1 MPGSEQDARHAFMRA
16 AIEMSRGAVGDDL
29 GGPFGAIVA
38 KDGEIVGR
46 GRNRVLGDRDPT
58 AHAEVVAV
66 REAAARLG
74 THELKGCDVYA
85 STEPCPMCM
94 GALYWARVERVFYA
108 TTRSDAAA
116 IGFDDARL
124 YDELALDP
132 GSREMSMAQ
141 LLREE
146 ARAVL
151 DAWADRPDRRLY

>member
-1 MPGSEQDARHAFMRA
+1 MRA
-16 AIEMSRGAVGDDL
+16 AIDMSNHAVGDDV
-29 GGPFGAIVA
+29 GGPFGAIVVRR
-38 KDGEIVGR
+38 GEIVGR

-74 THELKGCDVYA
+74 THELRGCEVYA

-94 GALYWARVERVFYA
+94 SALYWARVERVFYA
-108 TTRSDAAA
+108 TTRMDAAA

-124 YDELALDP
+124 YEELALEP
-132 GSREMSMAQ
+132 GARAMPMQ
-141 LLREE
+141 QMMRDE

-151 DAWADRPDRRLY
+151 DAWARRPDRKLY